1 MREGTGR
8 PVFSGVAIGKAY
20 VYFPRQSEL
29 PASCGD
35 SEIELKNFN
44 AALET
49 ARNDTVAWVLT
60 LFGIVSI
67 LASILSILQIL
78 AGGDPLAWFATIMS
92 TLVIAVLVAVVLIFR
107 RKDE

>member
-44 AALET
+44 AARET
-49 ARNDTVAWVLT
+49 ARSSSRRSLRRP
-60 LFGIVSI
+60 
-67 LASILSILQIL
+67 
-78 AGGDPLAWFATIMS
+78 AGRSARNRP
-92 TLVIAVLVAVVLIFR
+92 
-107 RKDE
+107 